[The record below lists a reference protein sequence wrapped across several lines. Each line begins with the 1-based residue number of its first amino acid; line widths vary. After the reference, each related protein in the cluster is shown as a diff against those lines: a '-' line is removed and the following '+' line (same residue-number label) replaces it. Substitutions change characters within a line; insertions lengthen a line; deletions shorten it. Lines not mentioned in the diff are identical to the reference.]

1 MADIILEEQ
10 VAAIQKEIDDKKEV
24 KVQKKRVRSKIERE
38 QSIAPEEAKDSKK
51 ISVTSSAQ
59 KLSVVTNETNQR
71 PTEEAPVA
79 EEINRE
85 SGSKPNTQSKGSS
98 EKKLK
103 MMNLRA
109 KALRESIAAGKAV
122 LE

>member
-1 MADIILEEQ
+1 MADIIVEEQ

-71 PTEEAPVA
+71 LTEEASVA
-79 EEINRE
+79 EEVNRD
-85 SGSKPNTQSKGSS
+85 SGSKPNTESKGVA